1 MPLKLRTYKWLKRM
15 LRKKNAV
22 GIETRLDEK
31 KTDIMIDDVRTK
43 NLEIGKGLDHQKE
56 KNVNIMGQVST
67 TADQTIDTSEDR
79 GQGIEIKIVQVGADM
94 KTTTK
99 MN

>member
-1 MPLKLRTYKWLKRM
+1 M

-43 NLEIGKGLDHQKE
+43 NLEIGKGLVHQEE

-67 TADQTIDTSEDR
+67 TADQTIDTGEDR

-94 KTTTK
+94 KMTTK